1 MSEFVKNVTEFE
13 FDEVVLKSKKPVLV
27 DFYAVW
33 CAPCRMQSPVLDE
46 LARDLSDKVSFCKV
60 NVDEAEKLAINYGI
74 SSIPALL
81 VFKDGKVVEKSVGL
95 TPKADLASMVIR
107 YL

>member
-13 FDEVVLKSKKPVLV
+13 FDETVLKSKTPVLV

-33 CAPCRMQSPVLDE
+33 CSPCRMQAPVLDE
-46 LARDLSDKVSFCKV
+46 LASELSGKIKVCKV
-60 NVDEAEKLAINYGI
+60 NVDEAERLAINYGI
-74 SSIPALL
+74 NSIPALL

-95 TPKADLASMVIR
+95 TSKAELSSMLIR
-107 YL
+107 HI

>member
-13 FDEVVLKSKKPVLV
+13 FEETVLKSKVPVLV

-33 CAPCRMQSPVLDE
+33 CSPCRMQAPVLDE
-46 LARDLSDKVSFCKV
+46 IASELSNKIKVCKV
-60 NVDEAEKLAINYGI
+60 NVDEAEKLAIKYGI
-74 SSIPALL
+74 NSIPALL

-95 TPKADLASMVIR
+95 TSKPELASMLIR
-107 YL
+107 HV

>member
-13 FDEVVLKSKKPVLV
+13 FEDVVLKSKIPVLV

-33 CAPCRMQSPVLDE
+33 CSPCRMQAPVLDE
-46 LARDLSDKVSFCKV
+46 LARDLSGKVLFCKV

-74 SSIPALL
+74 MSIPALL

-95 TPKADLASMVIR
+95 TPKAELASMLIKHV
-107 YL
+107 

>member
-13 FDEVVLKSKKPVLV
+13 FNEVVLKSKTPVLV

-33 CAPCRMQSPVLDE
+33 CAPCRMQAPVLDE
-46 LARDLSDKVSFCKV
+46 LARDLSGKVSFCKV
-60 NVDEAEKLAINYGI
+60 NVDEAESLAINYGI

-107 YL
+107 HL

>member
-1 MSEFVKNVTEFE
+1 MSEFVKNLTEFE
-13 FDEVVLKSKKPVLV
+13 FEDVVLKSKIPVLV

-33 CAPCRMQSPVLDE
+33 CSPCRMQAPVLDE
-46 LARDLSDKVSFCKV
+46 LARDLSKKVLFCKV

-74 SSIPALL
+74 MSIPALL

-95 TPKADLASMVIR
+95 TPKAELASMLIKHV
-107 YL
+107 

>member
-13 FDEVVLKSKKPVLV
+13 FEDVVLKSKIPVLV

-33 CAPCRMQSPVLDE
+33 CSPCRMQAPVLDE
-46 LARDLSDKVSFCKV
+46 LARDLSNKVLFCKV

-74 SSIPALL
+74 MSIPALL

-95 TPKADLASMVIR
+95 TPKAELASMLIKHV
-107 YL
+107 